1 VLFTRSVLRGAIL
14 AGWASGAASVSAHTI
29 WLRYYSG
36 YSLPPVMNAQV
47 LLSGMTFLV
56 LITVSVLTLREGAR
70 KEPSRD
76 MS

>member
-1 VLFTRSVLRGAIL
+1 VTGFSART
-14 AGWASGAASVSAHTI
+14 GAASVLAQTI

-36 YSLPPVMNAQV
+36 FSLPPVMNAQV

-56 LITVSVLTLREGAR
+56 LITASFLTLRESAR
-70 KEPSRD
+70 KEPNRD